1 VNAADRK
8 RPEQGEVVQQQQTVP
23 LLEEHAEIVR
33 SVVETGRVRVQLHTE
48 FEPAQVQAELRSEA
62 VSVERVA
69 IGRTIP
75 EGEAPPMPREEEGGA
90 VLIVP
95 VLEEV
100 LVVEKRL
107 VLREE
112 IHLRRRTTSESVTED
127 LTLRRQTAE
136 VERLP
141 PAPSHRTATT
151 TEEPSR

>member
-1 VNAADRK
+1 M
-8 RPEQGEVVQQQQTVP
+8 EQEPSGQIIP
-23 LLEEHAEIVR
+23 LLEEQLRIAKR
-33 SVVETGRVRVQLHTE
+33 CRDTGRVRVSVTTGEDARL
-48 FEPAQVQAELRSEA
+48 VQEVLRMRSVE
-62 VSVERVA
+62 VERVP
-69 IGRTIP
+69 IGRQVA
-75 EGEAPPMPREEEGGA
+75 EPPSVREEGDTL
-90 VLIVP
+90 VIP

-141 PAPSHRTATT
+141 PAPGHRTATT